1 MEKVTSRIALAWPKQ
16 FNMGRQCK
24 WAQRAPVQVATLL
37 CLLLLLLPL
46 LPAALAVAVEQ
57 PSSNGVGLSL
67 LQSVAVA
74 INASAWSLTNSS
86 DWPAKVD
93 EQEEEEEILNST
105 YDYIVVGAGSAGAIV
120 ASRLSEQPQLRVLL
134 LEAGELPPLESEI
147 YALSGTLHND
157 PRYMWLDEAEPNAAC
172 CQAMEPPH
180 GCSWW
185 HGRMVGG
192 TGAINGN
199 IYVPGSAANF
209 HGWRWRLGLNGWDWP
224 QVQQAYRRLQ
234 TQLPL
239 SYFPAEPL
247 SLQLASLVYA
257 GTAELGVPRMRQPL
271 LAGSSFGYT
280 HHVPAT
286 IARGRRSSSA
296 RAYLARPEVRQR
308 SNLHVLRGARA
319 HRLLLDER
327 GERVL
332 GVSYSNSNS
341 ASSNSTFQ
349 AWSGRELVLS
359 AGTLNTPK
367 LLLLSGIGPA
377 AELLQLGIEPRVDLP
392 GVGANLHD
400 HGMLPIF
407 LLFRG
412 SCAVNSSSSSIDGRG
427 AFEPSSVAEYLL
439 QGQQGPLAASFS
451 MMGFLN
457 SSAPQSHAGQP
468 DLHVVAHTL
477 LPRGGSGSFGYL
489 GFRPELVQAQRAALQ
504 EADMLQVMGSLL
516 LPQSR
521 GKVSLRSS
529 DPLQAPLV
537 HNNYGQ
543 AGEDRA
549 TLLRFVRY
557 MQRLSQTRAFRRC
570 GAQLWLPPLPE
581 CDALQPDSDEY
592 WLCHIRYMYV
602 GAWHAVGT
610 SRMASSDHPLG
621 VVDERLRV
629 RGVKGLRVIDASV
642 MPEITAGNTNAP
654 SMMIGEQGAHMILQ
668 DQGDQTDEATQ
679 QQRKVAEETN
689 EIPFSSK

>member
-1 MEKVTSRIALAWPKQ
+1 MEKVTSRIALAWPNQ
-16 FNMGRQCK
+16 FNMVRQCK
-24 WAQRAPVQVATLL
+24 WVHRAPVQVTT
-37 CLLLLLLPL
+37 LLLLLPL
-46 LPAALAVAVEQ
+46 LLSLLPAALAGN

-86 DWPAKVD
+86 DWPAKV
-93 EQEEEEEILNST
+93 EQEEATLNST

-172 CQAMEPPH
+172 CQAMELPH
-180 GCSWW
+180 GCSWR

-209 HGWRWRLGLNGWDWP
+209 HGWRWRLGLRGWDWP
-224 QVQQAYRRLQ
+224 EVQQAYRRLQ
-234 TQLPL
+234 TRLPL

-247 SLQLASLVYA
+247 SLQLASLLYA

-286 IARGRRSSSA
+286 ISRGRRGSSA
-296 RAYLARPEVRQR
+296 RAYLARPELRQR
-308 SNLHVLRGARA
+308 SNLHVLPAARA

-332 GVSYSNSNS
+332 GVSYSNS
-341 ASSNSTFQ
+341 ASKNDTLQ
-349 AWSGRELVLS
+349 AWAGRELVLS

-412 SCAVNSSSSSIDGRG
+412 SCAVNSSSSIERRG
-427 AFEPSSVAEYLL
+427 AFDPSSVAEYLL
-439 QGQQGPLAASFS
+439 QGQQGPLAASFRVAQVS
-451 MMGFLN
+451 RICMWWPTLCC
-457 SSAPQSHAGQP
+457 
-468 DLHVVAHTL
+468 HVAAV
-477 LPRGGSGSFGYL
+477 
-489 GFRPELVQAQRAALQ
+489 AAL
-504 EADMLQVMGSLL
+504 ATWASA
-516 LPQSR
+516 
-521 GKVSLRSS
+521 RSWCR
-529 DPLQAPLV
+529 P
-537 HNNYGQ
+537 
-543 AGEDRA
+543 
-549 TLLRFVRY
+549 
-557 MQRLSQTRAFRRC
+557 
-570 GAQLWLPPLPE
+570 
-581 CDALQPDSDEY
+581 
-592 WLCHIRYMYV
+592 
-602 GAWHAVGT
+602 
-610 SRMASSDHPLG
+610 
-621 VVDERLRV
+621 
-629 RGVKGLRVIDASV
+629 SV
-642 MPEITAGNTNAP
+642 MHCKRRTCC
-654 SMMIGEQGAHMILQ
+654 
-668 DQGDQTDEATQ
+668 
-679 QQRKVAEETN
+679 R
-689 EIPFSSK
+689 

>member
-1 MEKVTSRIALAWPKQ
+1 
-16 FNMGRQCK
+16 MGRQCN
-24 WAQRAPVQVATLL
+24 WVQSVPV
-37 CLLLLLLPL
+37 LPL
-46 LPAALAVAVEQ
+46 LLSVLPATLASSL
-57 PSSNGVGLSL
+57 PSNGVGLSL

-86 DWPAKVD
+86 DWPSKI
-93 EQEEEEEILNST
+93 EQEEKEKETLNST

-172 CQAMEPPH
+172 CQAMAPPH
-180 GCSWW
+180 GCSWR
-185 HGRMVGG
+185 HGRMLGG

-209 HGWRWRLGLNGWDWP
+209 HGWRWRLGLKGWDWP

-234 TQLPL
+234 TRLPL
-239 SYFPAEPL
+239 SYFPVEPL
-247 SLQLASLVYA
+247 NQQLASLVYA

-286 IARGRRSSSA
+286 ISRGRRSSSA
-296 RAYLARPEVRQR
+296 RAYLATPEVRQR

-319 HRLLLDER
+319 HRLLLDES
-327 GERVL
+327 GQRVL
-332 GVSYSNSNS
+332 GVSYSKSGSRNN
-341 ASSNSTFQ
+341 TFQ
-349 AWSGRELVLS
+349 AWAGREVVLS

-377 AELLQLGIEPRVDLP
+377 AELRQLGIEPRVDLP

-400 HGMLPIF
+400 HGMLPIYLQF
-407 LLFRG
+407 QG

-427 AFEPSSVAEYLL
+427 ALDASSVAEYLL

-457 SSAPQSHAGQP
+457 SSAPHSRAGQP

-477 LPRGGSGSFGYL
+477 LPRGSNGSFGYL
-489 GFRPELVQAQRAALQ
+489 GFRPELVQAQRDALRQ
-504 EADMLQVMGSLL
+504 ADMLQVMGSLL

-521 GKVSLRSS
+521 GKVSLRSN
-529 DPLQAPLV
+529 DPFQAPLV

-557 MQRLSQTRAFRRC
+557 MQRLSQTRAFRLC

-610 SRMASSDHPLG
+610 CRMASSEYPEHPLG

-642 MPEITAGNTNAP
+642 MPEITAGSTNAP
-654 SMMIGEQGAHMILQ
+654 TMMIGEHGAHMILE
-668 DQGDQTDEATQ
+668 DLGGHRDEQ
-679 QQRKVAEETN
+679 QQSKVAEEAN
-689 EIPFSSK
+689 EIPLVVNK